1 MLLDGRLEMY
11 GTYDSGSQISL
22 MNAKLVR
29 IINQNEDKNK
39 ILVKTINGVKKT
51 NGLVT
56 IKIKIFDIEDEV
68 DVFIV
73 NTEDFEDFLIG
84 LDMIKKFKL
93 TQDEELKILQKKI
106 DETNKSN
113 NTKIDTAEEKK
124 RNIEQISVNFNEHV
138 EEDEFQIR
146 MEHLDKM
153 KKKEI
158 EKLIDKHKS
167 VFAKDKYDVG
177 TVKDYEARIDLLVDR
192 YCSKRPYK
200 CNIEDKKEI
209 EKQITKLLEKK
220 LIEESYSPFAA
231 PVTLAYKKDEGRRSR
246 LCIDFRDLNKNIIPQ
261 AQPFPLIDD
270 IILRAR
276 DCKYYT
282 TLDINSAF
290 WSIPLR
296 IEDRNKTGFITQ
308 EGHFQWTCLPFG
320 LKTSP
325 AIFERILSNIL
336 RKHGLAECAVNYID
350 DILIHSRSFEEH
362 LKHIVRVLEA
372 IKKEGFRLKFKKCTF
387 AASSVKYLG
396 HIIGN
401 NTVQPLKDNVISI
414 QRFPTPTTQKKRKT
428 ISWKNKFL

>member
-11 GTYDSGSQISL
+11 GTYDSGSQVSL

-39 ILVKTINGVKKT
+39 ILIKTIYGVKKT

-177 TVKDYEARIDLLVDR
+177 TVKDYEARIDLLVD
-192 YCSKRPYK
+192 
-200 CNIEDKKEI
+200 
-209 EKQITKLLEKK
+209 
-220 LIEESYSPFAA
+220 
-231 PVTLAYKKDEGRRSR
+231 
-246 LCIDFRDLNKNIIPQ
+246 
-261 AQPFPLIDD
+261 
-270 IILRAR
+270 
-276 DCKYYT
+276 
-282 TLDINSAF
+282 
-290 WSIPLR
+290 
-296 IEDRNKTGFITQ
+296 
-308 EGHFQWTCLPFG
+308 
-320 LKTSP
+320 
-325 AIFERILSNIL
+325 
-336 RKHGLAECAVNYID
+336 
-350 DILIHSRSFEEH
+350 
-362 LKHIVRVLEA
+362 
-372 IKKEGFRLKFKKCTF
+372 
-387 AASSVKYLG
+387 
-396 HIIGN
+396 
-401 NTVQPLKDNVISI
+401 
-414 QRFPTPTTQKKRKT
+414 
-428 ISWKNKFL
+428 